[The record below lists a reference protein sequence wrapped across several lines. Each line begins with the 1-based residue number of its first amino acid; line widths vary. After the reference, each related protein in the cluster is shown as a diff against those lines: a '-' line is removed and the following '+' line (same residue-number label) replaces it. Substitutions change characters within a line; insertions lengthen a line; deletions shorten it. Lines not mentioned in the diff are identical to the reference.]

1 MGSFYGNYSV
11 GGGGGG
17 GTSNYNDLTNK
28 PITNLTGTDSKP
40 IVLGGLFT
48 GEYLIKGTYIYNESD
63 ENKKETLLLHV
74 SVSLDEVTKER
85 VCKFEKCE
93 DGTWFMYV
101 VIIRTDD
108 YLVNKYSFSKPSN
121 NILFVAQSELPLK
134 GVEEV
139 LYITEKAIYQ
149 WRDNDYILLAAS
161 EGSIDPVW
169 GTF

>member
-11 GGGGGG
+11 GGGGGE
-17 GTSNYNDLTNK
+17 GTSNYNELTNK

-40 IVLGGLFT
+40 IVLGDLFT
-48 GEYLIKGTYIYNESD
+48 GEYLIKGTYIYNLSD
-63 ENKKETLLLHV
+63 KNKKETLLLHV
-74 SVSLDEVTKER
+74 NISLDEVTRER
-85 VCKFEKCE
+85 ICNFEKCE
-93 DGTWFMYV
+93 NNTCFMYV

-108 YLVNKYSFSKPSN
+108 YLINKYSFNKPSN
-121 NILFVAQSELPLK
+121 NILFIAESELPLT

-149 WRDNDYILLAAS
+149 WRDNDYVLLASS
-161 EGSIDPVW
+161 ERSIDPLW

>member
-11 GGGGGG
+11 SGDGGG

-40 IVLGGLFT
+40 IVLGDLFT
-48 GEYLIKGTYIYNESD
+48 GEYLIKGTYIYNKSD